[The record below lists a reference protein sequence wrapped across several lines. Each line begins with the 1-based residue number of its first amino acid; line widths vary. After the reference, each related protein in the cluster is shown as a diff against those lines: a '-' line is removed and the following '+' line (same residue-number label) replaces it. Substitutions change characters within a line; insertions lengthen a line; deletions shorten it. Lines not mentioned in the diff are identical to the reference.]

1 MTTTIAL
8 ILRNISRNR
17 VRMAIA
23 LSAIAFGVAALLVAG
38 GFIEWI
44 FYAIR
49 ESYIKSLAGHIQ
61 IVRPGYIARGAAD
74 PYRYLL
80 PQRLPDLDY
89 VEKLPGVSVVT
100 PRVALAGLAS
110 RGDVTVS
117 FMAEGVDPEKEK
129 EASRYLIITTGEGLS
144 SADESGIVMGAGLA
158 EQLGAKTGDT
168 IVLLVNTPS
177 GGISALEVRVRGI
190 FWTSVKAFDDVAL
203 RMPIGAAQRL
213 LKTTGTHAWIV
224 VLDRT
229 ELTEPVLDTLRKH
242 YAGRERELE
251 FVPWTDLADFYF
263 KTVRLFSRQVG
274 VVQIITALIIL
285 LSISNTLMMS
295 VLERTGEIGTL
306 LAIGTRRGAILRQ
319 FVGEGVALGLAG
331 GALGVAIGLALAH
344 LISAIGI
351 PMPPPPGMS
360 TGITGSILVTW
371 PLATTSF
378 LLAVGATIIASAYPA
393 WKASRMNIVDALRH
407 NR

>member
-1 MTTTIAL
+1 VIAL
-8 ILRNISRNR
+8 VIRNLSRNR
-17 VRMAIA
+17 VRVAIA

-44 FYAIR
+44 FMAIR

-61 IVRPGYIARGAAD
+61 VVRPGYITRGAAD

-80 PQRLPDLDY
+80 PEPLPGLDFI
-89 VEKLPGVSVVT
+89 EKLPGVSVVT
-100 PRVALAGLAS
+100 PRLSFSGLAS
-110 RGDVTVS
+110 HGDVTVS
-117 FMAEGVDPEKEK
+117 FLAEGVEPEKEV
-129 EASRYLIITTGEGLS
+129 EASRYLIITEGHNLAS
-144 SADESGIVMGAGLA
+144 SDQAGVILGAGLA
-158 EQLGAKTGDT
+158 EQLGVTAGDT

-177 GGISALEVRVRGI
+177 GGISALEVNVRGV

-203 RMPIGAAQRL
+203 RLTIRAARQL
-213 LKTTGTHAWIV
+213 LRTQGTHAWIV
-224 VLDRT
+224 VLDHT
-229 ELTEPVLDTLRKH
+229 EDTDAVLGQLRSQFASRKDQ
-242 YAGRERELE
+242 LE

-274 VVQIITALIIL
+274 VVQVITAIIIM
-285 LSISNTLMMS
+285 LSISNTLTMS

-306 LAIGTRRGAILRQ
+306 LAIGSRRADILRQ
-319 FVGEGVALGLAG
+319 FVAEGCVLGLCG
-331 GALGVAIGLALAH
+331 GTLGLTIGMLLAW

-371 PLATTSF
+371 PLAASSF
-378 LLAVGATIIASAYPA
+378 LIAVGATIVASIYPA
-393 WKASRMNIVDALRH
+393 WKASRMVIVDALRH